1 MTFEYEDPEKRRL
14 RLVMSKFRRFFYEK
28 NVINTY
34 IEKKVYLSQKNEI
47 VSKMQEALPQ
57 EKKEYIEEVFMNHL
71 LDNEI
76 TNTNKNKN
84 FDLFQILLFSHDW
97 SRYNNFYCPINFF
110 DQMIKNDIRL
120 DVEVNYIG
128 DNKFQLKVDEEIKIF
143 DVNDDDFSSSLHDS
157 LTKALDSE
165 IQKSENKKKV
175 LSLIQGNIDFVKSKI
190 VDLYHSN
197 GFECNIE
204 HVIDDSQINLID
216 LTNKKMSFSLKID
229 RRSLKPIITCQDFDE
244 CMIQENAMI
253 EKMKI
258 NNIILNDNLKSTV
271 KKRI

>member
-1 MTFEYEDPEKRRL
+1 MTFEYEDLENKRL
-14 RLVMSKFRRFFYEK
+14 RLVMAKFRRFFYEK
-28 NVINTY
+28 NDINTY
-34 IEKKVYLSQKNEI
+34 VEKKAYLSQKNEI
-47 VSKMQEALPQ
+47 VNKMQEVLPK
-57 EKKEYIEEVFMNHL
+57 EKKEYLEKVFMNHL
-71 LDNEI
+71 LDSEM
-76 TNTNKNKN
+76 TNLNKN
-84 FDLFQILLFSHDW
+84 FDLLQILIFSPDM

-110 DQMIKNDIRL
+110 DQMIKSDIRL